1 MACIL
6 VVDDDRNLR
15 KIIQTNLELAGY
27 EVTAV
32 PNAADA
38 LHTLEVLR
46 PDLVVLDVMMPAMDG
61 YELAKRI
68 RAQPANTHAPI
79 IMLTAKGEIEDKL
92 AGFEAG
98 IDDYIT
104 KPF

>member
-1 MACIL
+1 MAQIL

-15 KIIQTNLELAGY
+15 KIIQANLELAGY

-38 LHTLEVLR
+38 LRELESSK
-46 PDLVVLDVMMPAMDG
+46 PDLVVVDVMMPAMDG
-61 YELAKRI
+61 YELARRI
-68 RAQPANTHAPI
+68 RAHPAITHVPI
-79 IMLTAKGEIEDKL
+79 IMLTAKGEVQDKL

-98 IDDYIT
+98 VDDYIT
-104 KPF
+104 